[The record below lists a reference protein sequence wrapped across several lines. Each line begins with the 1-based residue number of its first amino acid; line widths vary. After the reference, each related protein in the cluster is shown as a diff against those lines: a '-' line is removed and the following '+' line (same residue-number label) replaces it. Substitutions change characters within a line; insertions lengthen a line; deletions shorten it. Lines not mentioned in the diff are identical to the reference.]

1 MKKTPIKSTIPNVD
15 YRDFSDEGP
24 RRSQFIETVGRALAD
39 FGFVAINNHGIRTQL
54 LDKGY
59 ALAREVF
66 GLPDDVKRKYE
77 TPHNGRQRGY
87 TPFGIE
93 HAKNQASPDLKEFWH
108 VGRTLTPEHP
118 LRASG
123 EVPANEFPTE
133 VPEFAK
139 TFRTLFASFETFA
152 GGLLEAVGEFLGKPE
167 DYFADLTRD
176 GNSVL
181 RIIHYPDQGG
191 AVPPGAVRAAAHEDI
206 NLLTVLP
213 ASTRPGLE
221 LLLRDGT
228 WLPVETPPD
237 VMICD
242 TGDMMQLVT
251 AGDLPATTHRVVN
264 PEGSDGGRL
273 SMPFFLHPHPHAM
286 LQPSRPDYAPAVRT
300 KDFLFERLR
309 AIGVA

>member
-123 EVPANEFPTE
+123 EVPA
-133 VPEFAK
+133 
-139 TFRTLFASFETFA
+139 
-152 GGLLEAVGEFLGKPE
+152 E